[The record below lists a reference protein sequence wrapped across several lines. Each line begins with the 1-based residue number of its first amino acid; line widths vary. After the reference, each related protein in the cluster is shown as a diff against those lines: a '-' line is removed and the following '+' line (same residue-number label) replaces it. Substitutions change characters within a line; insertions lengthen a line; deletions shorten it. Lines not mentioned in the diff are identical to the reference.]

1 MTPHKHAEIFR
12 ALAEGHKIEWRR
24 WPSEGWNEL
33 LSAVTVCD
41 LVDGKDTFEYRI
53 KPEKKWYR
61 VAFFS
66 RQVEGGE
73 LAEWAGIT
81 ATPDGEK
88 EFEARADFSR
98 WITDRI
104 YYE

>member
-1 MTPHKHAEIFR
+1 MTPHKHAELIKAWADGAEIEYFSENTKKWYFDSRPGWDR
-12 ALAEGHKIEWRR
+12 AIQ
-24 WPSEGWNEL
+24 
-33 LSAVTVCD
+33 
-41 LVDGKDTFEYRI
+41 YRI
-53 KPEKKWYR
+53 KPKKKWYR

-81 ATPDGEK
+81 AAPDGEK
-88 EFEARADFSR
+88 AFEARIDFSR